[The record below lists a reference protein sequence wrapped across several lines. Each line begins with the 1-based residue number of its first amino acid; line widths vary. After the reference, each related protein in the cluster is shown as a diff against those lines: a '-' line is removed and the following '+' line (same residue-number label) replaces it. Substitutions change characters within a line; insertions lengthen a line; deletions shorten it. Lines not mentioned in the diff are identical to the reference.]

1 METGLPVAKTL
12 IKYYSNNSEE
22 NEEGEEEKEPIN
34 IELTEQN
41 AGSEIMKMQLTLN
54 DRMYKKKTRKY
65 CLGEH
70 HWKLQK

>member
-1 METGLPVAKTL
+1 MSYVFRKNLETGLLVAKTL

-22 NEEGEEEKEPIN
+22 NEEEEKEPIN

-65 CLGEH
+65 CLD
-70 HWKLQK
+70 

>member
-12 IKYYSNNSEE
+12 IKYYSNNLEE
-22 NEEGEEEKEPIN
+22 NEEEEEEEEKEPIN

-65 CLGEH
+65 CLD
-70 HWKLQK
+70 